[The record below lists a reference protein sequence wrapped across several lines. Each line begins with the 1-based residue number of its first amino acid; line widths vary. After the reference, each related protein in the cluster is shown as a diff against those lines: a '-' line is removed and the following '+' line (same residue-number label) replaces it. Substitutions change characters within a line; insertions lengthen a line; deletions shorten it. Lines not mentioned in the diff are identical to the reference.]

1 MYVDQSLRVF
11 VYAAD
16 PLSQAGIT
24 ALLRGRD
31 GLSLVDGTE
40 VDLAD
45 VALVVVDAVDAATVR
60 VLGAVQRD
68 RTPGGRPRIVLV
80 VSEIDPAGAAE
91 ALRAGAAGIVRR
103 AAVTADGL
111 VSAIG
116 SVASGEGV
124 VPSDL
129 LDGLLRRP
137 AEPPPTTGFGR
148 PTEREVKVLRLLSEG
163 CDTREVAR
171 ALSYSERTV
180 KNVIQD
186 VTRRFGLR
194 NRSHAVAFAVREG
207 LI

>member
-1 MYVDQSLRVF
+1 MDVDQSLRVF

-24 ALLRGRD
+24 ALLRGRG
-31 GLSLVDGTE
+31 GLHIVDGTE

-45 VALVVVDAVDAATVR
+45 VALVVVDTVDAATVR

-103 AAVTADGL
+103 ATVTADGL

-129 LDGLLRRP
+129 LDGLLRRRP
-137 AEPPPTTGFGR
+137 APPPATGFSR
-148 PTEREVKVLRLLSEG
+148 PTEREVQVLRLLSEG

-171 ALSYSERTV
+171 MLSYSERTV

-194 NRSHAVAFAVREG
+194 NRSHAVAFALREG

>member
-1 MYVDQSLRVF
+1 MDVDQSLRVF

-24 ALLRGRD
+24 ALLRGRG
-31 GLSLVDGTE
+31 GLRLVDGTE

-45 VALVVVDAVDAATVR
+45 VALVVVDTVDAATVR

-68 RTPGGRPRIVLV
+68 RIPGGRPRIVLV

-91 ALRAGAAGIVRR
+91 ALQAGAAGIVRR
-103 AAVTADGL
+103 ATVTADGL

-129 LDGLLRRP
+129 LDGLLRRRP
-137 AEPPPTTGFGR
+137 AEPPAAAFGR
-148 PTEREVKVLRLLSEG
+148 PTEREVQVLRLLSEG

-171 ALSYSERTV
+171 MLSYSERTV

-194 NRSHAVAFAVREG
+194 NRSHAVAFALREG